1 MRQKSN
7 PRGGLGLNR
16 GRVEMKGD
24 RNEMDV
30 RNEIF
35 KASVKVHVL
44 MGAEEQADY
53 PYAYPF
59 DALVNVLAKLEGIT
73 DEELD
78 KIGMEAADLAYD
90 IHHILEVQRKNAE

>member
-1 MRQKSN
+1 
-7 PRGGLGLNR
+7 
-16 GRVEMKGD
+16 
-24 RNEMDV
+24 MDV

-44 MGAEEQADY
+44 MKTEEQADY
-53 PYAYPF
+53 PYAYPI
-59 DALVNVLAKLEGIT
+59 DDLVNVLAKLEDIT

-78 KIGMEAADLAYD
+78 KIGMEATDLAYD